1 MILLFVLQVKIA
13 LFCLRVS
20 VKFGVTI
27 LSLWHV
33 LGGMLVVYVAVN
45 CLNKF
50 SSAAYLFQIIDHY
63 LKWLFLHWEGKNKG
77 NVFQWCTEL
86 TLTVHPL
93 FFYYYFWSCLQR
105 ILLPLLDHV
114 PGNMLHDPLQL
125 LSFLWYAF
133 FYFAV
138 LFECLLFFSTY
149 MPMFSQFF
157 SIPPFFKHLSTCYT
171 DHMFILTVF
180 LMFFS
185 PEVSNGP
192 FVAKRWWLF

>member
-93 FFYYYFWSCLQR
+93 FFLLLFLELLTKNFVAIVRSCA
-105 ILLPLLDHV
+105 
-114 PGNMLHDPLQL
+114 
-125 LSFLWYAF
+125 WKYASWPITAIEFSMICF

-138 LFECLLFFSTY
+138 LFKCLLFFSTY

-157 SIPPFFKHLSTCYT
+157 SIPPFFKHLSTCHT